1 MGPAMSDWAD
11 RWTDKTLWIA
21 LEEAADRRGD
31 GDAYL
36 FPNGRLSLPE
46 LRRRADRVSRGFLAL
61 GAGRGDR
68 VAIWM
73 AGYAEWA
80 ALYFGL
86 ARIGAVMVPLNT
98 RYKPHEIEYVMSKSR
113 ASVLV
118 FKDEQSAGKDYASI
132 LSELCPELDAGKP
145 GDLRCKTMPQLRTV
159 IAVASRRLPGILP
172 FADLPDTGVP
182 SGEGAGRS
190 APFTSLLAAGR
201 SVTDE
206 QVAAAERQVQP
217 DDTAMI
223 QFTSGT
229 TAFPKGA
236 ELFQIGMLRGAQ
248 VNADFA
254 GLNAADR
261 FFSPQPFYHC
271 GGSIFVMLSP
281 IVSGCFTVVQ
291 PYFDA
296 TEALR
301 LMDEERCN
309 VTMGH
314 QPHWIEYLNHPD
326 RPKRNLSLDKALVFA
341 SPEVNRLV
349 HDKMGIAGLL
359 APYGLTETHLAG
371 TFCGLDEPLEVRLST
386 VGRPPPGMDMEIRN
400 PATNQ
405 PFPHGEAGEICF
417 RGWGVMKGYY
427 DDPERTAEALEPD
440 GWFHTGD
447 LGLIGDDG
455 NLRIR
460 GRIKEMIRVG
470 GENVAAADVEGYLL
484 RHPAVKQVVAV
495 GKADPRL
502 AEAVLAYVELKDG
515 ALASDGELI
524 EFCRSGLASFK
535 VPREV
540 RFVNDWPM
548 SGTGKIQR
556 FLLKEDANAV
566 R

>member
-1 MGPAMSDWAD
+1 MTDWTD
-11 RWTDKTLWIA
+11 RWTGKTLWMA
-21 LEEAADRRGD
+21 LEEAAVQRGD
-31 GDAYL
+31 RDAYL

-46 LRRRADRVSRGFLAL
+46 LRRRADEVSRGFLAL
-61 GAGRGDR
+61 GVGHGDC

-98 RYKPHEIEYVMSKSR
+98 RYKPHEIEYVMGKSR
-113 ASVLV
+113 ASVLA
-118 FKDEQSAGKDYASI
+118 FKDERAGGKDYADI
-132 LSELCPELDAGKP
+132 LLEACPELP
-145 GDLRCKTMPQLRTV
+145 GSSPGRLHCAAMPDLRTV
-159 IAVASRRLPGILP
+159 IAIDGRPISGTLA
-172 FADLPDTGVP
+172 FP
-182 SGEGAGRS
+182 SLVEAGQS
-190 APFTSLLAAGR
+190 ISEA
-201 SVTDE
+201 
-206 QVAAAERQVQP
+206 QVVEAERQVKP

-254 GLNAADR
+254 RLCETDR

-281 IVSGCFTVVQ
+281 IISGCFTVVQ

-326 RPKRNLSLDKALVFA
+326 RPKRKLELDRALVFA

-349 HDKMGIAGLL
+349 QGEMGIAGLM

-371 TFCGLDEPLEVRLST
+371 TFCDLDEPLEVRLST

-400 PATNQ
+400 AATNQ
-405 PFPHGEAGEICF
+405 PVPDGEAGEICF

-427 DDPERTAEALEPD
+427 DDPERTAEALDAD

-447 LGLIGDDG
+447 LGAIGDDG

-470 GENVAAADVEGYLL
+470 GENVAAAEVEGYLL
-484 RHPAVKQVVAV
+484 HHPAVKQVVAV

-502 AEAVLAYVELKDG
+502 AEVVMVYVELKEG
-515 ALASDGELI
+515 ASAGESELI
-524 EFCRSGLASFK
+524 DFCRSGLASFK

-540 RFVNDWPM
+540 RFVSDWPM

-556 FLLKEDANAV
+556 FLLKEEANAI

>member
-1 MGPAMSDWAD
+1 MGDWTD
-11 RWTDKTLWIA
+11 RWTGKTLWMA
-21 LEEAADRRGD
+21 LEEAAGRRGER
-31 GDAYL
+31 DAYL

-46 LRRRADRVSRGFLAL
+46 LRRRADEVSRGFLAL
-61 GAGRGDR
+61 GIGRGDR

-80 ALYFGL
+80 ELYFGL
-86 ARIGAVMVPLNT
+86 ARIGAIMVPLNT
-98 RYKPHEIEYVMSKSR
+98 RYKPHEIEYVLGKSR
-113 ASVLV
+113 ASMLV
-118 FKDEQSAGKDYASI
+118 FRDEHAGGKDYASI
-132 LSELCPELDAGKP
+132 LQEVCPELP
-145 GDLRCKTMPQLRTV
+145 GGRPGELHCAAMPDLRTV
-159 IAVASRRLPGILP
+159 IAIADRPVPGTLP
-172 FADLPDTGVP
+172 FAQLVDGSVP
-182 SGEGAGRS
+182 
-190 APFTSLLAAGR
+190 
-201 SVTDE
+201 DE
-206 QVAAAERQVQP
+206 QVAAAEHGVQP
-217 DDTAMI
+217 EDTAMI

-248 VNADFA
+248 VNADVA
-254 GLNAADR
+254 RLCETDR

-326 RPKRNLSLDKALVFA
+326 RQRRNLKLEKALVFA

-349 HDKMGIAGLL
+349 QEEMGIAGLM
-359 APYGLTETHLAG
+359 APYGMTETHLAG
-371 TFCGLDEPLEVRLST
+371 TFCELDEPLEVRLST
-386 VGRPPPGMDMEIRN
+386 VGRPPAGMDMEIRN

-405 PFPHGEAGEICF
+405 AVPDGEAGEICF

-447 LGLIGDDG
+447 LGLIGEDG

-470 GENVAAADVEGYLL
+470 GENVAAAEVEGYLL

-495 GKADPRL
+495 GKPDARL
-502 AEAVLAYVELKDG
+502 AEVVVTYVELKDG
-515 ALASDGELI
+515 VAASDSELI
-524 EFCRSGLASFK
+524 DFCRSGLASFK

-540 RFVNDWPM
+540 RFVSDWPM

-556 FLLKEDANAV
+556 FLLKEEANAL

>member
-1 MGPAMSDWAD
+1 MTEWTD
-11 RWTDKTLWIA
+11 RWTGKTLWRA
-21 LEEAADRRGD
+21 LEEAAAQRGER
-31 GDAYL
+31 DAYL

-46 LRRRADRVSRGFLAL
+46 LCQRADQVSRGFLAL
-61 GAGRGDR
+61 GVGRGDR

-86 ARIGAVMVPLNT
+86 ARIGAIMVPLNT
-98 RYKPHEIEYVMSKSR
+98 RYKPHEIEYVMAKS
-113 ASVLV
+113 AAAVLV
-118 FKDEQSAGKDYASI
+118 FRDEEAGGKDYAGI
-132 LSELCPELDAGKP
+132 LREVSPELPASRP
-145 GDLRCKTMPQLRTV
+145 GELQCRRMPDLRTV
-159 IAVASRRLPGILP
+159 IAIGGTPAGAVAFGSLIDG
-172 FADLPDTGVP
+172 
-182 SGEGAGRS
+182 GRAVS
-190 APFTSLLAAGR
+190 DA
-201 SVTDE
+201 
-206 QVAAAERQVQP
+206 QVAEAERLVQP

-236 ELFQIGMLRGAQ
+236 ELFQVAMLRGAQ
-248 VNADFA
+248 VNADVA
-254 GLNAADR
+254 RLCESDR

-296 TEALR
+296 AEALR

-314 QPHWIEYLNHPD
+314 KPHWIEYLNHPD
-326 RPKRNLSLDKALVFA
+326 RPKRKLALDKALVFA

-349 HDKMGIAGLL
+349 QEQLGIAGLM

-371 TFCGLDEPLEVRLST
+371 TFCQLDEPLEVRLNT
-386 VGRPPPGMDMEIRN
+386 VGRPPAGMDMEIRDA
-400 PATNQ
+400 ATNQ
-405 PFPHGEAGEICF
+405 RLPDGQAGEICF

-427 DDPERTAEALEPD
+427 DDPERTAEALEPE

-447 LGLIGDDG
+447 LGVIGDDG

-470 GENVAAADVEGYLL
+470 GENVAAAEVEGYLL

-495 GKADPRL
+495 GKPDPRL
-502 AEAVLAYVELKDG
+502 AEVVLTYVELKDG
-515 ALASDGELI
+515 AAASDGELI
-524 EFCRSGLASFK
+524 DFCRAGLASFK

-556 FLLKEDANAV
+556 FLLKEEANAI

>member
-1 MGPAMSDWAD
+1 
-11 RWTDKTLWIA
+11 
-21 LEEAADRRGD
+21 
-31 GDAYL
+31 
-36 FPNGRLSLPE
+36 
-46 LRRRADRVSRGFLAL
+46 
-61 GAGRGDR
+61 
-68 VAIWM
+68 
-73 AGYAEWA
+73 
-80 ALYFGL
+80 
-86 ARIGAVMVPLNT
+86 
-98 RYKPHEIEYVMSKSR
+98 
-113 ASVLV
+113 
-118 FKDEQSAGKDYASI
+118 
-132 LSELCPELDAGKP
+132 
-145 GDLRCKTMPQLRTV
+145 
-159 IAVASRRLPGILP
+159 
-172 FADLPDTGVP
+172 
-182 SGEGAGRS
+182 
-190 APFTSLLAAGR
+190 
-201 SVTDE
+201 
-206 QVAAAERQVQP
+206 
-217 DDTAMI
+217 MI

-236 ELFQIGMLRGAQ
+236 ELFQVAMLRGAQ
-248 VNADFA
+248 VNADVA
-254 GLNAADR
+254 RLCESDR

-296 TEALR
+296 AEALR

-326 RPKRNLSLDKALVFA
+326 RPKRKLALDKALVFA

-349 HDKMGIAGLL
+349 QEQLGIAGLM

-371 TFCGLDEPLEVRLST
+371 TFCQLDEPLEVRLNT
-386 VGRPPPGMDMEIRN
+386 VGRPPAGMDMEIRDA
-400 PATNQ
+400 ATNQ
-405 PFPHGEAGEICF
+405 RLPDGQAGEICF

-427 DDPERTAEALEPD
+427 DDPERTAEALEPE

-447 LGLIGDDG
+447 LGVIGDDG

-470 GENVAAADVEGYLL
+470 GENVAAAEVEGYLL

-495 GKADPRL
+495 GKPDPRL
-502 AEAVLAYVELKDG
+502 AEVVLTYVELKDG
-515 ALASDGELI
+515 AAASDGELI
-524 EFCRSGLASFK
+524 DFCRAGLASFK

-556 FLLKEDANAV
+556 FLLKEEANAI